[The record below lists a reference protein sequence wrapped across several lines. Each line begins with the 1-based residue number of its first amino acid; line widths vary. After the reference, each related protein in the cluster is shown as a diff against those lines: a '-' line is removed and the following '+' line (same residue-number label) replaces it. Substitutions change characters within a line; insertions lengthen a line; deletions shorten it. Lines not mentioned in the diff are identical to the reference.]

1 MRLNHFLRLSLDY
14 PRTHQLLLRLLLDDV
29 RFTHLLTGLPQ
40 NHNYTVR
47 LEAEAG
53 QYDLGLYQNGAA
65 VCYLQNGTHEF
76 YILSADTNSSRRW
89 TYEDLIPVLN
99 CYLEICSNASTHNTT
114 VSLVQ
119 NYCNA
124 LQQKY
129 RLTQMPVCGLSF

>member
-1 MRLNHFLRLSLDY
+1 MRLTHFLRLSLDY

-40 NHNYTVR
+40 NNNYTVR

-53 QYDLGLYQNGAA
+53 QYDLGLYQNGIA
-65 VCYLQNGTHEF
+65 VCYLQNSTHEF
-76 YILSADTNSSRRW
+76 YILSANTNSSRRW

-99 CYLEICSNASTHNTT
+99 CYLEICSNASTHHTT
-114 VSLVQ
+114 VTLAQ
-119 NYCNA
+119 NYCVA

-129 RLTQMPVCGLSF
+129 QLAQMPVCGLSF